1 MNKQLKDALC
11 LEQVYAMNLSSVEA
25 SGRHIKAVRHA
36 ASLVKTDKDKLKYQ
50 YKLTRSLQK
59 HIMLLQSNIIETSGK
74 ECDKTISEKEA
85 KTLTSLVT
93 SPIAYTEGKYS
104 YVDVDTLRNMQ
115 ILQRAVVLKKDVALP
130 VKVKSSNGKYKFNA
144 QIILSKGNVLSYASN
159 NFGYEENYAK
169 LYRVTPIERLGSGV
183 KNNEVL
189 EQAQSRAKA
198 RSNIGLR

>member
-1 MNKQLKDALC
+1 
-11 LEQVYAMNLSSVEA
+11 
-25 SGRHIKAVRHA
+25 
-36 ASLVKTDKDKLKYQ
+36 
-50 YKLTRSLQK
+50 
-59 HIMLLQSNIIETSGK
+59 
-74 ECDKTISEKEA
+74 
-85 KTLTSLVT
+85 
-93 SPIAYTEGKYS
+93 
-104 YVDVDTLRNMQ
+104 MQ

-183 KNNEVL
+183 KNNEVI
-189 EQAQSRAKA
+189 EKAQSRAKA

>member
-1 MNKQLKDALC
+1 MNKQLQDALC

-36 ASLVKTDKDKLKYQ
+36 SSLVKTDKDKLKYQ

-59 HIMLLQSNIIETSGK
+59 HIMLLQSNIVENSGK
-74 ECDKTISEKEA
+74 EMDKTISEKEA

-93 SPIAYTEGKYS
+93 SPVAYTEGKYS
-104 YVDVDTLRNMQ
+104 YVDVDTLRS
-115 ILQRAVVLKKDVALP
+115 LQVLEKAVVLKKDVALP

-169 LYRVTPIERLGSGV
+169 LYRITPIERLGSGI
-183 KNNEVL
+183 KNNEVI
-189 EQAQSRAKA
+189 EKAQSRAKA
-198 RSNIGLR
+198 RSNLGIR